1 MKRILFPLAA
11 AVLSL
16 SAAVPAAAQ
25 QSAADYF
32 RERAASPNIPQVL
45 SDADRQFYTK
55 VFAALEAGNWSEVE
69 SLLSQRPD
77 EPLKLVAQAE
87 YYLDANSPRIEL
99 PTLQQWLANGS
110 RLPQAQQITDL
121 ALKRGLMS
129 APYLPP
135 EQGFVPQ
142 GYASKRILPRDIDDG
157 TMPRDIRAAILDRIS
172 NDDPDGARVLL
183 DGVDAGL
190 SSEAR
195 AEWRRRVAWSYYIEN
210 DDAAA
215 LAMARTVRDG
225 SGPWVPEGDWV
236 VGIAA
241 WRMNDCATA
250 AEGFDRAAAS
260 AINPELSAAS
270 YYWAHRAYVR
280 CRQPE
285 KAAEKLRGA
294 AMMDET
300 LYGMLAREQ
309 LGQLLPRAGETP
321 DLDEADWRMLNGEAN
336 VRVAVALA
344 QIGQDDL
351 ADEVLRHQARI
362 GDPAQFTA
370 LSRLAREL
378 GLPETHS
385 GFECTSSTR
394 SGA

>member
-183 DGVDAGL
+183 DGERSRADDELLHAELERAVADRAPHAAAQP
-190 SSEAR
+190 AR
-195 AEWRRRVAWSYYIEN
+195 AQH
-210 DDAAA
+210 DA
-215 LAMARTVRDG
+215 
-225 SGPWVPEGDWV
+225 
-236 VGIAA
+236 
-241 WRMNDCATA
+241 
-250 AEGFDRAAAS
+250 
-260 AINPELSAAS
+260 
-270 YYWAHRAYVR
+270 
-280 CRQPE
+280 
-285 KAAEKLRGA
+285 
-294 AMMDET
+294 
-300 LYGMLAREQ
+300 
-309 LGQLLPRAGETP
+309 PRALG
-321 DLDEADWRMLNGEAN
+321 
-336 VRVAVALA
+336 VA
-344 QIGQDDL
+344 
-351 ADEVLRHQARI
+351 
-362 GDPAQFTA
+362 
-370 LSRLAREL
+370 RLPLE
-378 GLPETHS
+378 
-385 GFECTSSTR
+385 
-394 SGA
+394 